1 MDRASAVPLTTDHHR
16 HMAVRSFEFSSA
28 CPDLLAL
35 LFIIIEVSLQIVAG
49 QQFPTSHASA
59 PTGSYRA
66 DSQSTERDHSH
77 IIRYLKEQPAMS
89 RTVQGGS
96 IGNRGV

>member
-1 MDRASAVPLTTDHHR
+1 MDRAPDHHR
-16 HMAVRSFEFSSA
+16 HMVVRSFEFSSA

-49 QQFPTSHASA
+49 QQFQTSHASA
-59 PTGSYRA
+59 TTGSYRA

-77 IIRYLKEQPAMS
+77 IISQILKRATCNVTNSPG
-89 RTVQGGS
+89 TC